1 MIKKLRIK
9 FICVNMLIV
18 TCMLALLF
26 TTLFVFMHKS
36 LEQNQ
41 LAGMVRAAEEPLPKH
56 ALRKGGAN
64 ELKLP
69 AIVLEK
75 MPDGSL
81 ISAGNGSY
89 DLTEQEALEA
99 LWDAAWDEEEPV
111 GILSDYGLRYY
122 RSDGPRGQKL
132 VFADLSAER
141 VTLRSLAK
149 TCALIGASSL
159 VVFFLLSVLLARW
172 AIRPVEEAWR
182 QQKQFVADASH
193 ELKTPLA
200 VILANAE
207 LLEQEGYDDGQKK
220 QFAASIRTMSLQMR
234 HLLEQLLNLA
244 RLDNVH
250 DTPDFAPLDFSRL
263 VEDSLLPFEPIFFE
277 QGLTLE
283 SEVESGLRVRAD
295 EQLLRQ
301 VVDILLDNA
310 QKYSLP
316 GAVRLFLQRSGAHHC
331 VLRLSNPAAELSKT
345 QCRDIFKRFYRR
357 DEART
362 ASGSYG
368 LGLPIAEGIVQRLG
382 GKIVCEWADGEICF
396 TVTLPVEADA

>member
-56 ALRKGGAN
+56 ALWKGGAN
-64 ELKLP
+64 ELRLP

-149 TCALIGASSL
+149 TCALIGASRPEQITENVCAL
-159 VVFFLLSVLLARW
+159 DAAPLSG
-172 AIRPVEEAWR
+172 
-182 QQKQFVADASH
+182 
-193 ELKTPLA
+193 
-200 VILANAE
+200 AE
-207 LLEQEGYDDGQKK
+207 LER
-220 QFAASIRTMSLQMR
+220 I
-234 HLLEQLLNLA
+234 
-244 RLDNVH
+244 
-250 DTPDFAPLDFSRL
+250 
-263 VEDSLLPFEPIFFE
+263 
-277 QGLTLE
+277 
-283 SEVESGLRVRAD
+283 
-295 EQLLRQ
+295 
-301 VVDILLDNA
+301 
-310 QKYSLP
+310 
-316 GAVRLFLQRSGAHHC
+316 
-331 VLRLSNPAAELSKT
+331 
-345 QCRDIFKRFYRR
+345 
-357 DEART
+357 
-362 ASGSYG
+362 
-368 LGLPIAEGIVQRLG
+368 
-382 GKIVCEWADGEICF
+382 GEI
-396 TVTLPVEADA
+396 LNS

>member
-26 TTLFVFMHKS
+26 TTLFVFMHRS

-41 LAGMVRAAEEPLPKH
+41 LAGMMRAAQEPLPKH
-56 ALRKGGAN
+56 ALWKGGTS

-75 MPDGSL
+75 LPDGSL

-89 DLTEQEALEA
+89 DLTEQEALEE
-99 LWDAAWDEEEPV
+99 LWDAAWDEDEPV

-132 VFADLSAER
+132 VFADMTAER
-141 VTLRSLAK
+141 ATLRSLAR

-220 QFAASIRTMSLQMR
+220 QFTASIRTMSLQMR

-250 DTPDFAPLDFSRL
+250 DTPDFSPQDFSRL

-283 SEVESGLRVRAD
+283 SEVEPAIRVRAD

-316 GAVRLFLQRSGAHHC
+316 GVVRLFLQRSGAHHC
-331 VLRLSNPAAELSKT
+331 VLRLSNPARELSKA

-362 ASGSYG
+362 SSGSYG
-368 LGLPIAEGIVQRLG
+368 LGLPIAEGIVKRLG
-382 GKIVCEWADGEICF
+382 GKISCEWADGEICF
-396 TVTLPVEADA
+396 TVTLPAEAE